1 MLYRIRCATDP
12 WLSDITA
19 YIFAVDELGGVA
31 SSGYCY
37 TVANAGSAG
46 TTPPAHEEA
55 SNDSKGNDIS

>member
-19 YIFAVDELGGVA
+19 YIFAVDALWGVA
-31 SSGYCY
+31 SCGYCY

-46 TTPPAHEEA
+46 TTPPTHEEA
-55 SNDSKGNDIS
+55 GNDSKGNDIS